1 MNTKSAFL
9 QGNKIDREVYLK
21 PPPEAGTSKLWK
33 LNISVYGLC
42 HALRFWH
49 LSLKSVLFRAGAT
62 KSKFD
67 GSVFFWSVNNK
78 LQGVV

>member
-49 LSLKSVLFRAGAT
+49 LSLKSVLF
-62 KSKFD
+62 SSEV
-67 GSVFFWSVNNK
+67 GSSSEVSEVEINSERK
-78 LQGVV
+78 LEKHA